1 VVDQKAGVIQLKAE
15 LEKDFFVD
23 IPSEFEV
30 NGIDVKFKKR
40 YANQFTKN
48 DLPAIIF
55 NFIDESI
62 ESYIYFNK
70 LESITNKTVEY
81 KVFEDGKYTYELDY
95 NAENIIKIEKL
106 IKSDE
111 ENTIGDYWK
120 EVENGDNYWIN
131 QDGNLEFQA
140 NEESLLDD
148 DRKFRV
154 IYEHKEI
161 KVNLGGEFI
170 DRIQI
175 DVVTSN
181 KKYDYDDSQKFING
195 ILLKKEVTRKLI
207 KYLRLGFQ
215 HPDLVIREVSE
226 ATDISE
232 IEGED
237 YHYRNTFDVEVAY
250 REKFTR
256 VYDSFQEVEFD
267 LNIDGEDY
275 NEVV

>member
-1 VVDQKAGVIQLKAE
+1 LKAE